1 MSKIYVFG
9 IGGTGARVIRSLT
22 MLLAS
27 GVKLGESIDIVIPVI
42 IDPDRSNGD
51 LTRTITLLK
60 TYKSLHDQLQF
71 GKNSKSE
78 FFKTN
83 IDDLNTSFRM
93 QVADVADKDF
103 QSYIKYFN
111 LDTRNKALVSLLF
124 SKKNLE
130 AHMDVGFKG
139 NPNMGS
145 VVLNNFSTEA
155 DNDLGSILES
165 FQTGD
170 KIFIISSIFGGT
182 GAAGFPLLLKT
193 LRQAQSSQLPSAAR
207 VANAPIGAITVL
219 PYFGVQHD
227 EDSEINMDSFMS
239 KAKAALSYYRDNLNT
254 DVLYYI
260 SDKLSRNYENHEGD
274 SAQRNNAH
282 FVEMVAALSIVDF
295 CKNNVQHNGSKSFK
309 EFGFNED
316 KPVVSIKTLA
326 DSTRALIEK
335 PLISMFIF
343 EKFYKEHLKKTWDN
357 AWAKDYS
364 YTDADNEEYSGLKN
378 SVMSKD
384 FFIKLTKFLKYFDNP
399 EDYDKENGEPGW
411 IKELADN
418 SRSFKPF
425 NLYTSGEN
433 IFSAIDG
440 FEPRKTSFW
449 SILTSK
455 NLDGYDAIDSAVADI
470 SNDLHKQLPMYDYFM
485 DVHWQAINKVLKT
498 KFGI

>member
-27 GVKLGESIDIVIPVI
+27 GVKLGENIDTVIPVI
-42 IDPDRSNGD
+42 IDQDRSNGD
-51 LTRTITLLK
+51 LTRTIALLK
-60 TYKSLHDQLQF
+60 TYKSLHDQLKF
-71 GKNSKSE
+71 GRNSKSE

-103 QSYIKYFN
+103 QSYIKYLN

-130 AHMDVGFKG
+130 ARMDVGFKG

-155 DNDLGSILES
+155 DNDLGSILEF
-165 FQTGD
+165 FQSGD

-193 LRQAQSSQLPSAAR
+193 LRQAQSSQLPSAAL

-260 SDKLSRNYENHEGD
+260 SDKLSKNYDNHEGD

-282 FVEMVAALSIVDF
+282 FVEMVAALSIIDF
-295 CKNNVQHNGSKSFK
+295 CKNNVQHDGSKSFK

-316 KPVVSIKTLA
+316 KPVVSIRTLA
-326 DSTRALIEK
+326 DSTRALVGK

-343 EKFYKEHLKKTWDN
+343 EKFYKEHLKNTWEN
-357 AWAKDYS
+357 AWAKDFS
-364 YTDADNEEYSGLKN
+364 YADDDNEGKMDST
-378 SVMSKD
+378 VMSHD
-384 FFIKLTKFLKYFDNP
+384 FFVKLTKFLKDFDN
-399 EDYDKENGEPGW
+399 EWLREMAN
-411 IKELADN
+411 N
-418 SRSFKPF
+418 SRAFKPF
-425 NLYTSGEN
+425 NLETSGEN
-433 IFSAIDG
+433 IFNSIDG
-440 FEPRKTSFW
+440 YEPKKTGFW
-449 SILTSK
+449 GKLTSK
-455 NLDGYDAIDSAVADI
+455 NLDGYEAIDNAIADI
-470 SNDLHKQLPMYDYFM
+470 SNDLHKKLPMYDYFM
-485 DVHWQAINKVLKT
+485 DVHWQAINKVLKS

>member
-27 GVKLGESIDIVIPVI
+27 GVKLGENIDTVIPVI
-42 IDPDRSNGD
+42 IDQDRSNGD
-51 LTRTITLLK
+51 LTRTIALLK
-60 TYKSLHDQLQF
+60 TYKSLHDQLKF
-71 GKNSKSE
+71 GRNSKSE

-103 QSYIKYFN
+103 QSYIKYLN

-130 AHMDVGFKG
+130 ARMDVGFKG

-165 FQTGD
+165 FQSGD

-193 LRQAQSSQLPSAAR
+193 LRQAQSSLLPSAAL

-260 SDKLSRNYENHEGD
+260 SDKLSKNYDNHEGD

-282 FVEMVAALSIVDF
+282 FVEMVAALSIIDF
-295 CKNNVQHNGSKSFK
+295 CKNNVQHDGSKSFK

-316 KPVVSIKTLA
+316 KPVVSIRTLA
-326 DSTRALIEK
+326 DSTRALVGK

-343 EKFYKEHLKKTWDN
+343 EKFYKEHLKNTWEN
-357 AWAKDYS
+357 AWAKDFS
-364 YTDADNEEYSGLKN
+364 YADDDNEGKMDST
-378 SVMSKD
+378 VMSHD
-384 FFIKLTKFLKYFDNP
+384 FFVKLTKFLKDFDN
-399 EDYDKENGEPGW
+399 EWLREMAN
-411 IKELADN
+411 N
-418 SRSFKPF
+418 SRAFKPF
-425 NLYTSGEN
+425 NLETSGEN
-433 IFSAIDG
+433 IFNSIDG
-440 FEPRKTSFW
+440 YEPKKRVSGV
-449 SILTSK
+449 
-455 NLDGYDAIDSAVADI
+455 NLRVRT
-470 SNDLHKQLPMYDYFM
+470 LM
-485 DVHWQAINKVLKT
+485 DMKRLIMQ
-498 KFGI
+498 

>member
-27 GVKLGESIDIVIPVI
+27 GVKLGENIDTVIPVI
-42 IDPDRSNGD
+42 IDQDRSNGD
-51 LTRTITLLK
+51 LTRTIALLK
-60 TYKSLHDQLQF
+60 TYKSLHDQLKF
-71 GKNSKSE
+71 GRNSKSE

-103 QSYIKYFN
+103 QSYIKYLN
-111 LDTRNKALVSLLF
+111 LETRNKALVSLLF

-130 AHMDVGFKG
+130 ARMDVGFKG

-165 FQTGD
+165 FQSGD

-193 LRQAQSSQLPSAAR
+193 LRQAQSSQLPSAAL

-260 SDKLSRNYENHEGD
+260 SDKLSKNYDNHEGD

-282 FVEMVAALSIVDF
+282 FVEMVAALSIIDF
-295 CKNNVQHNGSKSFK
+295 CKNNVQHDGSKSFK

-316 KPVVSIKTLA
+316 KPVVSIRTLA
-326 DSTRALIEK
+326 DSTRALVGK

-343 EKFYKEHLKKTWDN
+343 EKFYKEHLKNTWEN
-357 AWAKDYS
+357 AWAKDFS
-364 YTDADNEEYSGLKN
+364 YADDDNEGKMDST
-378 SVMSKD
+378 VMSHD
-384 FFIKLTKFLKYFDNP
+384 FFVKLTKFLKDFDN
-399 EDYDKENGEPGW
+399 EWLREMAN
-411 IKELADN
+411 N
-418 SRSFKPF
+418 SRAFKPF
-425 NLYTSGEN
+425 NLETSGEN
-433 IFSAIDG
+433 IFNSIDG
-440 FEPRKTSFW
+440 YEPKKTGFW
-449 SILTSK
+449 GKLTSK
-455 NLDGYDAIDSAVADI
+455 NLDGYEAIDNAIADI
-470 SNDLHKQLPMYDYFM
+470 SNDLHKKLPMYDYFM
-485 DVHWQAINKVLKT
+485 DVHWQAINKVLKS

>member
-27 GVKLGESIDIVIPVI
+27 GVKLGENIDTVIPVI
-42 IDPDRSNGD
+42 IDQDRSNGD
-51 LTRTITLLK
+51 LTRTIALLK
-60 TYKSLHDQLQF
+60 TYKSLHDQLKF
-71 GKNSKSE
+71 GRNSKSE

-103 QSYIKYFN
+103 QSYIKYLN

-130 AHMDVGFKG
+130 ARMDVGFKG

-165 FQTGD
+165 FQSGD

-193 LRQAQSSQLPSAAR
+193 LRQAQSSQLPSAAL

-260 SDKLSRNYENHEGD
+260 SDKLSKNYDNHEGD

-282 FVEMVAALSIVDF
+282 FVEMVAALSIIDF
-295 CKNNVQHNGSKSFK
+295 CKNNVQHDGSKSFK

-316 KPVVSIKTLA
+316 KPVVSIRTLA
-326 DSTRALIEK
+326 DSTRALVGK

-343 EKFYKEHLKKTWDN
+343 EKFYKEHLKNTWEN
-357 AWAKDYS
+357 AWAKDFS
-364 YTDADNEEYSGLKN
+364 YTDDDNEGKMDST
-378 SVMSKD
+378 VMSHD
-384 FFIKLTKFLKYFDNP
+384 FFVKLTKFLKDFDN
-399 EDYDKENGEPGW
+399 EWLREMAN
-411 IKELADN
+411 N
-418 SRSFKPF
+418 SRAFKPF
-425 NLYTSGEN
+425 NLETSGEN
-433 IFSAIDG
+433 IFNSIDG
-440 FEPRKTSFW
+440 YEPKKRGSGV
-449 SILTSK
+449 
-455 NLDGYDAIDSAVADI
+455 NLRVRT
-470 SNDLHKQLPMYDYFM
+470 LM
-485 DVHWQAINKVLKT
+485 DMKLLIMQ
-498 KFGI
+498 

>member
-27 GVKLGESIDIVIPVI
+27 GVKLGENIDTVIPVI
-42 IDPDRSNGD
+42 IDQDRSNGD
-51 LTRTITLLK
+51 LTRTIALLK
-60 TYKSLHDQLQF
+60 TYKSLHDQLKF
-71 GKNSKSE
+71 GRNSKSE

-103 QSYIKYFN
+103 QSYIKYLN

-165 FQTGD
+165 FQSGD

-193 LRQAQSSQLPSAAR
+193 LRQAQSSQLPSAAL

-260 SDKLSRNYENHEGD
+260 SDKLSKNYDNHEGD

-295 CKNNVQHNGSKSFK
+295 CKNNVQHDGSKSFK

-316 KPVVSIKTLA
+316 KPVVSIRTLA
-326 DSTRALIEK
+326 DSTRALVGK

-343 EKFYKEHLKKTWDN
+343 EKFYKEHLKNTWEN
-357 AWAKDYS
+357 AWAKDFS
-364 YTDADNEEYSGLKN
+364 YTDDDNKGKMDST
-378 SVMSKD
+378 VMSHD
-384 FFIKLTKFLKYFDNP
+384 FFVKLTKFLKDFDN
-399 EDYDKENGEPGW
+399 EWLREMAN
-411 IKELADN
+411 N
-418 SRSFKPF
+418 SRTFKPF
-425 NLYTSGEN
+425 NLETSGEN
-433 IFSAIDG
+433 IFNSIDG
-440 FEPRKTSFW
+440 YEPKKTGFW
-449 SILTSK
+449 GKLTSK
-455 NLDGYDAIDSAVADI
+455 NLDGYEAIDNAIADI
-470 SNDLHKQLPMYDYFM
+470 SNDLHKKLPMYYYFM
-485 DVHWQAINKVLKT
+485 DVHGQSINKVLKS
-498 KFGI
+498 KFGL

>member
-27 GVKLGESIDIVIPVI
+27 GVKLGEDIDTVIPVI
-42 IDPDRSNGD
+42 IDQDRSNGD
-51 LTRTITLLK
+51 LTRTIALLK
-60 TYKSLHDQLQF
+60 TYKSLHDQLKF
-71 GKNSKSE
+71 GRNSKSE

-103 QSYIKYFN
+103 QSYIKYLN

-130 AHMDVGFKG
+130 ARMDVGFKG

-165 FQTGD
+165 FQSGD

-193 LRQAQSSQLPSAAR
+193 LRQAQSSQLPSAAL

-260 SDKLSRNYENHEGD
+260 SDKLSKNYDNHEGD

-295 CKNNVQHNGSKSFK
+295 CKNNVQHDGSKSFK

-316 KPVVSIKTLA
+316 KPVVSIRTLA
-326 DSTRALIEK
+326 DSTRALVGK

-343 EKFYKEHLKKTWDN
+343 EKFYKEHLKNTWEN
-357 AWAKDYS
+357 AWAKDFS
-364 YTDADNEEYSGLKN
+364 YADDDNEGKMDST
-378 SVMSKD
+378 VMSHD
-384 FFIKLTKFLKYFDNP
+384 FFVKLTKFLKDFDN
-399 EDYDKENGEPGW
+399 EWLREMAN
-411 IKELADN
+411 N
-418 SRSFKPF
+418 SRAFKPF
-425 NLYTSGEN
+425 NLETSGEN
-433 IFSAIDG
+433 IFNSIDG
-440 FEPRKTSFW
+440 YEPKKTGFW
-449 SILTSK
+449 GKLTSK
-455 NLDGYDAIDSAVADI
+455 NLDGYEAIDNAIADI
-470 SNDLHKQLPMYDYFM
+470 SNDLHKKLPMYDYFM
-485 DVHWQAINKVLKT
+485 DVHWQAINKVLKS

>member
-27 GVKLGESIDIVIPVI
+27 GVKLGENIDTVIPVI
-42 IDPDRSNGD
+42 IDQDRSNGD
-51 LTRTITLLK
+51 LTRTIALLK
-60 TYKSLHDQLQF
+60 TYKSLHDQLKF
-71 GKNSKSE
+71 GRNSKSE

-83 IDDLNTSFRM
+83 IDYLNTSFRM

-103 QSYIKYFN
+103 QSYIKYLN

-130 AHMDVGFKG
+130 ARMDVGFKG

-165 FQTGD
+165 FQSGD

-193 LRQAQSSQLPSAAR
+193 LRQAQSSQLPSAAL

-260 SDKLSRNYENHEGD
+260 SDKLSKNYDNHEGD

-282 FVEMVAALSIVDF
+282 FVEMVAALSIIDF
-295 CKNNVQHNGSKSFK
+295 CKNNVQHDGSKSFK

-316 KPVVSIKTLA
+316 KPVVSIRTLA
-326 DSTRALIEK
+326 DSTRALVGK

-343 EKFYKEHLKKTWDN
+343 EKFYKEHLKNTWEN
-357 AWAKDYS
+357 AWAKDFS
-364 YTDADNEEYSGLKN
+364 YADDDNEGKMDST
-378 SVMSKD
+378 VMSHD
-384 FFIKLTKFLKYFDNP
+384 FFVKLTKFLKDFDN
-399 EDYDKENGEPGW
+399 EWLREMAN
-411 IKELADN
+411 N
-418 SRSFKPF
+418 SRAFKPF
-425 NLYTSGEN
+425 NLETSGEN
-433 IFSAIDG
+433 IFNSIDG
-440 FEPRKTSFW
+440 YEPKKTGFW
-449 SILTSK
+449 GKLTSK
-455 NLDGYDAIDSAVADI
+455 NLDGYEAIDNAIADI
-470 SNDLHKQLPMYDYFM
+470 SNDLHKKLPMYDYFM
-485 DVHWQAINKVLKT
+485 DVHWQAINKVLKS

>member
-27 GVKLGESIDIVIPVI
+27 GVKLGENIDTVIPVI
-42 IDPDRSNGD
+42 IDQDRSNGD
-51 LTRTITLLK
+51 LTRTIALLK
-60 TYKSLHDQLQF
+60 TYKSLHDQLKF
-71 GKNSKSE
+71 GRNSKSE

-103 QSYIKYFN
+103 QSYIKYLN

-165 FQTGD
+165 FQSGD

-193 LRQAQSSQLPSAAR
+193 LRQAQSSQLPSAAL

-260 SDKLSRNYENHEGD
+260 SDKLSKNYDNHEGD

-295 CKNNVQHNGSKSFK
+295 CKNNVQHDGSKSFK

-316 KPVVSIKTLA
+316 KPVVSIRTLA
-326 DSTRALIEK
+326 DSTRALVGK

-343 EKFYKEHLKKTWDN
+343 EKFYKEHLKNTWEN
-357 AWAKDYS
+357 AWAKDFS
-364 YTDADNEEYSGLKN
+364 YADDDNEGKMDST
-378 SVMSKD
+378 VMSHD
-384 FFIKLTKFLKYFDNP
+384 FFVKLTKFLKDFDN
-399 EDYDKENGEPGW
+399 EWLREMAN
-411 IKELADN
+411 N
-418 SRSFKPF
+418 SRAFKPF
-425 NLYTSGEN
+425 NLETSGEN
-433 IFSAIDG
+433 IFNSIDG
-440 FEPRKTSFW
+440 YEPKKTCFW
-449 SILTSK
+449 GKLTSK
-455 NLDGYDAIDSAVADI
+455 NLDGYEAIDNAIADI
-470 SNDLHKQLPMYDYFM
+470 SNDLHKKLPMYDYFM
-485 DVHWQAINKVLKT
+485 DVHWQAINKVLKS

>member
-27 GVKLGESIDIVIPVI
+27 GVKLGENIDTVIPVI

-51 LTRTITLLK
+51 LTRTVALLK
-60 TYKSLHDQLQF
+60 TYKSLHDQLKF
-71 GKNSKSE
+71 GRNSKSE

-103 QSYIKYFN
+103 QSYIKYLN

-165 FQTGD
+165 FQSGD

-193 LRQAQSSQLPSAAR
+193 LRQAQSSQLPSAAL

-260 SDKLSRNYENHEGD
+260 SDKLSKNYDNHEGD

-295 CKNNVQHNGSKSFK
+295 CKNNVQHDGSKSFK

-316 KPVVSIKTLA
+316 KPVVSIRTLA
-326 DSTRALIEK
+326 DSTRALVGK

-343 EKFYKEHLKKTWDN
+343 EKFYKEHLKNTWEN
-357 AWAKDYS
+357 AWAKDFS
-364 YTDADNEEYSGLKN
+364 YADDDNEGKMDST
-378 SVMSKD
+378 VMSHD
-384 FFIKLTKFLKYFDNP
+384 FFVKLTKFLKDFDN
-399 EDYDKENGEPGW
+399 EWLREMAN
-411 IKELADN
+411 N
-418 SRSFKPF
+418 SRAFKPF
-425 NLYTSGEN
+425 NLETSGEN
-433 IFSAIDG
+433 IFNSIDG
-440 FEPRKTSFW
+440 YEPKKTGFW
-449 SILTSK
+449 GKLTSK
-455 NLDGYDAIDSAVADI
+455 NLDGYEAIDNAIADI
-470 SNDLHKQLPMYDYFM
+470 SNDLHKKLPMYDYFM
-485 DVHWQAINKVLKT
+485 DVHWQAINKVLKS

>member
-27 GVKLGESIDIVIPVI
+27 GVKLGESIDTVIPVI

-103 QSYIKYFN
+103 QSYIKYLN

-193 LRQAQSSQLPSAAR
+193 LRQAQSSQLPSAAL

-260 SDKLSRNYENHEGD
+260 SDKLSRNYDNHEGD

-295 CKNNVQHNGSKSFK
+295 CKNNVQHDGSKSFK

-357 AWAKDYS
+357 AWAKDFS
-364 YTDADNEEYSGLKN
+364 YTDDDNEGNMDST
-378 SVMSKD
+378 VMSHD
-384 FFIKLTKFLKYFDNP
+384 FFVKLTKFLKDFDN
-399 EDYDKENGEPGW
+399 EWLREMAN
-411 IKELADN
+411 N
-418 SRSFKPF
+418 SRAFKPF
-425 NLYTSGEN
+425 NLETSGEN
-433 IFSAIDG
+433 IFNSIDG
-440 FEPRKTSFW
+440 YEPKKTGFW
-449 SILTSK
+449 GKLTSK
-455 NLDGYDAIDSAVADI
+455 NLEGYEAIDNAIADI
-470 SNDLHKQLPMYDYFM
+470 SNDLHKKLPMYDYFM
-485 DVHWQAINKVLKT
+485 DVHWQAINKVLKS

>member
-27 GVKLGESIDIVIPVI
+27 GVKLGENIDTVIPVI
-42 IDPDRSNGD
+42 IDQDRSNGD
-51 LTRTITLLK
+51 LTRTIALLK
-60 TYKSLHDQLQF
+60 TYKSLHDQLKF
-71 GKNSKSE
+71 GRNSKSE

-103 QSYIKYFN
+103 QSYIKYLN

-130 AHMDVGFKG
+130 ARMDVGFKG

-165 FQTGD
+165 FQSGD

-193 LRQAQSSQLPSAAR
+193 LRQAQSSQLPSAAL

-260 SDKLSRNYENHEGD
+260 SDKLSKNYDNHEGD

-282 FVEMVAALSIVDF
+282 FVEMVAALSIIDF
-295 CKNNVQHNGSKSFK
+295 CKNNVQHDGSKSFK

-316 KPVVSIKTLA
+316 KPVVSIRTLA
-326 DSTRALIEK
+326 DSTRALVGK

-343 EKFYKEHLKKTWDN
+343 EKFYKEHLKNTWEN
-357 AWAKDYS
+357 AWAKDFS
-364 YTDADNEEYSGLKN
+364 YADDDNEGKMDST
-378 SVMSKD
+378 VMSHD
-384 FFIKLTKFLKYFDNP
+384 FFVKLTKFLKDFDN
-399 EDYDKENGEPGW
+399 EWLREMAN
-411 IKELADN
+411 N
-418 SRSFKPF
+418 SRAFKPF
-425 NLYTSGEN
+425 NLETSGDN
-433 IFSAIDG
+433 IFNSIDG
-440 FEPRKTSFW
+440 YEPKKTGFW
-449 SILTSK
+449 GKLTSK
-455 NLDGYDAIDSAVADI
+455 NLDGYEAIDNAIADI
-470 SNDLHKQLPMYDYFM
+470 SNDLHKKLPMYDYFM
-485 DVHWQAINKVLKT
+485 DVHWQAINKVLKS

>member
-27 GVKLGESIDIVIPVI
+27 GVKLGENIDTVIPVI
-42 IDPDRSNGD
+42 IDQDRSNGD
-51 LTRTITLLK
+51 LTRTIALLK
-60 TYKSLHDQLQF
+60 TYKSLHDQLKF
-71 GKNSKSE
+71 GRNSKSE

-103 QSYIKYFN
+103 QSYIKYLN

-130 AHMDVGFKG
+130 ARMDVGFKG

-155 DNDLGSILES
+155 DNDLGSILDS
-165 FQTGD
+165 FQSGD

-193 LRQAQSSQLPSAAR
+193 LRQAQSSQLPSAAL

-260 SDKLSRNYENHEGD
+260 SDKLSKNYDNHEGD

-282 FVEMVAALSIVDF
+282 FVEMVAALSIIDF
-295 CKNNVQHNGSKSFK
+295 CKNNVQHDGSKSFK

-316 KPVVSIKTLA
+316 KPVVSIRTLA
-326 DSTRALIEK
+326 DSTRALVGK

-343 EKFYKEHLKKTWDN
+343 EKFYKEHLKNTWEN
-357 AWAKDYS
+357 AWAKDFS
-364 YTDADNEEYSGLKN
+364 YADDDNEGKMDST
-378 SVMSKD
+378 VMSHD
-384 FFIKLTKFLKYFDNP
+384 FFVKLTKFLKDFDN
-399 EDYDKENGEPGW
+399 EWLREMAN
-411 IKELADN
+411 N
-418 SRSFKPF
+418 SRAFKPF
-425 NLYTSGEN
+425 NLETSGEN
-433 IFSAIDG
+433 IFNSIDG
-440 FEPRKTSFW
+440 YEPKKTGFW
-449 SILTSK
+449 GKLTSK
-455 NLDGYDAIDSAVADI
+455 NLDGYEAIDNAIADI
-470 SNDLHKQLPMYDYFM
+470 SNDLHKKLPMYDYFM
-485 DVHWQAINKVLKT
+485 DVHWQAINKVLKS

>member
-22 MLLAS
+22 MLLAA
-27 GVKLGESIDIVIPVI
+27 GVKLGENIDTVIPVI
-42 IDPDRSNGD
+42 IDQDRSNGD
-51 LTRTITLLK
+51 LTRTIALLK
-60 TYKSLHDQLQF
+60 TYKSLHDQLKF
-71 GKNSKSE
+71 GRNSKSE

-103 QSYIKYFN
+103 QSYIKYLN

-130 AHMDVGFKG
+130 ARMDVGFKG

-165 FQTGD
+165 FQSGD

-193 LRQAQSSQLPSAAR
+193 LRQAQSSQLPSAAL

-260 SDKLSRNYENHEGD
+260 SDKLSKNYDNHEGD

-282 FVEMVAALSIVDF
+282 FVEMVAALSIIDF
-295 CKNNVQHNGSKSFK
+295 CKNNVQHDGSKSFK

-316 KPVVSIKTLA
+316 KPVVSIRTLA
-326 DSTRALIEK
+326 DSTRALVGK

-343 EKFYKEHLKKTWDN
+343 EKFYKEHLKNTWEN
-357 AWAKDYS
+357 AWAKDFS
-364 YTDADNEEYSGLKN
+364 YADDDNEGKMDST
-378 SVMSKD
+378 VMSHD
-384 FFIKLTKFLKYFDNP
+384 FFVKLTKFLKDFDN
-399 EDYDKENGEPGW
+399 EWLREMAN
-411 IKELADN
+411 N
-418 SRSFKPF
+418 SRAFKPF
-425 NLYTSGEN
+425 NLETSGEN
-433 IFSAIDG
+433 IFNSIDG
-440 FEPRKTSFW
+440 YEPKKTGFW
-449 SILTSK
+449 GKLTSK
-455 NLDGYDAIDSAVADI
+455 NLDGYEAIDNAIADI
-470 SNDLHKQLPMYDYFM
+470 SNDLHKKLPMYDYFM
-485 DVHWQAINKVLKT
+485 DVHWQAINKVLKS

>member
-27 GVKLGESIDIVIPVI
+27 GVKLGENIDTVIPVI
-42 IDPDRSNGD
+42 IDQDRSNGD
-51 LTRTITLLK
+51 LTRTIALLK
-60 TYKSLHDQLQF
+60 TYKSLHDQLKF
-71 GKNSKSE
+71 GRNSKSE

-83 IDDLNTSFRM
+83 IDDLNTSFKM

-103 QSYIKYFN
+103 QSYIKYLN

-130 AHMDVGFKG
+130 ARMDVGFKG

-165 FQTGD
+165 FQSGD

-193 LRQAQSSQLPSAAR
+193 LRQAQSSQLPSAAL

-260 SDKLSRNYENHEGD
+260 SDKLSKNYDNHEGD

-282 FVEMVAALSIVDF
+282 FVEMVAALSIIDF
-295 CKNNVQHNGSKSFK
+295 CKNNVQHDGSKSFK

-316 KPVVSIKTLA
+316 KPVVSIRTLA
-326 DSTRALIEK
+326 DSTRALVGK

-343 EKFYKEHLKKTWDN
+343 EKFYKEHLKNTWEN
-357 AWAKDYS
+357 AWAKDFS
-364 YTDADNEEYSGLKN
+364 YADDDNEGKMDST
-378 SVMSKD
+378 VMSHD
-384 FFIKLTKFLKYFDNP
+384 FFVKLTKFLKDFDN
-399 EDYDKENGEPGW
+399 EWLREMAN
-411 IKELADN
+411 N
-418 SRSFKPF
+418 SRAFKPF
-425 NLYTSGEN
+425 NLETSGEN
-433 IFSAIDG
+433 IFNSIDG
-440 FEPRKTSFW
+440 YEPKKRVSGV
-449 SILTSK
+449 
-455 NLDGYDAIDSAVADI
+455 NLRVRT
-470 SNDLHKQLPMYDYFM
+470 LM
-485 DVHWQAINKVLKT
+485 DMKRLIMQ
-498 KFGI
+498 

>member
-27 GVKLGESIDIVIPVI
+27 GVKLGENIDTVIPVI
-42 IDPDRSNGD
+42 IDQDRSNGD
-51 LTRTITLLK
+51 LTRTIALLK
-60 TYKSLHDQLQF
+60 TYKSLHDQLKF
-71 GKNSKSE
+71 GRNSKSE

-93 QVADVADKDF
+93 QIADVADKDF
-103 QSYIKYFN
+103 QSYIKYLN

-130 AHMDVGFKG
+130 ARMDVGFKG

-165 FQTGD
+165 FQSGD

-193 LRQAQSSQLPSAAR
+193 LRQAQSSQLPSAAL

-260 SDKLSRNYENHEGD
+260 SDKLSKNYDNHEGD

-282 FVEMVAALSIVDF
+282 FVEMVAALSIIDF
-295 CKNNVQHNGSKSFK
+295 CKNNVQHDGSKSFK

-316 KPVVSIKTLA
+316 KPVVSIRTLA
-326 DSTRALIEK
+326 DSTRALVGK

-343 EKFYKEHLKKTWDN
+343 EKFYKEHLKNTWEN
-357 AWAKDYS
+357 AWAKDFS
-364 YTDADNEEYSGLKN
+364 YADDDNEGKMDST
-378 SVMSKD
+378 VMSHD
-384 FFIKLTKFLKYFDNP
+384 FFVKLTKFLKDFDN
-399 EDYDKENGEPGW
+399 EWLREMAN
-411 IKELADN
+411 N
-418 SRSFKPF
+418 SRAFKPF
-425 NLYTSGEN
+425 NLETSGEN
-433 IFSAIDG
+433 IFNSIDG
-440 FEPRKTSFW
+440 YEPKKTGFW
-449 SILTSK
+449 GKLTSK
-455 NLDGYDAIDSAVADI
+455 NLDGYEAIDNAIADI
-470 SNDLHKQLPMYDYFM
+470 SNDLHKKIT
-485 DVHWQAINKVLKT
+485 DV
-498 KFGI
+498 

>member
-27 GVKLGESIDIVIPVI
+27 GVKLGENIDTVIPVI
-42 IDPDRSNGD
+42 IDQDRSNGD
-51 LTRTITLLK
+51 LTRTIALLK
-60 TYKSLHDQLQF
+60 TYKSLHDQLKF
-71 GKNSKSE
+71 GRNSKSE

-103 QSYIKYFN
+103 QSYIKYLN

-165 FQTGD
+165 FQSGD

-193 LRQAQSSQLPSAAR
+193 LRQAQSSQLPSAAL

-260 SDKLSRNYENHEGD
+260 SDKLSKNYDNHEGD

-295 CKNNVQHNGSKSFK
+295 CKNNVQHDGSKSFK

-316 KPVVSIKTLA
+316 KPVVSIRTLA
-326 DSTRALIEK
+326 DSTRALVGK

-343 EKFYKEHLKKTWDN
+343 EKFYKEHLKNTWEN
-357 AWAKDYS
+357 AWAKDFS
-364 YTDADNEEYSGLKN
+364 YTDDDNEGKMDST
-378 SVMSKD
+378 VMSHD
-384 FFIKLTKFLKYFDNP
+384 FFVKLKKFLKDFDN
-399 EDYDKENGEPGW
+399 EWLREMAN
-411 IKELADN
+411 N
-418 SRSFKPF
+418 SRAFKPF
-425 NLYTSGEN
+425 NLETSGEN
-433 IFSAIDG
+433 IFNSIDG
-440 FEPRKTSFW
+440 YEPKKTGFW
-449 SILTSK
+449 GKLTSK
-455 NLDGYDAIDSAVADI
+455 NLDGYEAIDNAIADI
-470 SNDLHKQLPMYDYFM
+470 SNDLHKKLPMYDYFM
-485 DVHWQAINKVLKT
+485 DVHWQAINKVLKS

>member
-1 MSKIYVFG
+1 M
-9 IGGTGARVIRSLT
+9 RSLT

-27 GVKLGESIDIVIPVI
+27 GVKLGENIDTVIPVI
-42 IDPDRSNGD
+42 IDQDRSNGD
-51 LTRTITLLK
+51 LTRTVALLK
-60 TYKSLHDQLQF
+60 TYKSLHDQLKF
-71 GKNSKSE
+71 GRNSKSE

-103 QSYIKYFN
+103 QSYIKYLN

-165 FQTGD
+165 FQSGD

-193 LRQAQSSQLPSAAR
+193 LRQAQSSQLPSAAL

-260 SDKLSRNYENHEGD
+260 SDKLSKNYDNHEGD

-295 CKNNVQHNGSKSFK
+295 CKNNVQHDGSKSFK

-316 KPVVSIKTLA
+316 KPVVSIRTLA
-326 DSTRALIEK
+326 DSTRALVGK

-343 EKFYKEHLKKTWDN
+343 EKFYKEHLKNTWEN
-357 AWAKDYS
+357 AWAKDFS
-364 YTDADNEEYSGLKN
+364 YADDDNEGKMDST
-378 SVMSKD
+378 VMSHD
-384 FFIKLTKFLKYFDNP
+384 FFVKLTKFLKDFDN
-399 EDYDKENGEPGW
+399 EWLREMAN
-411 IKELADN
+411 N
-418 SRSFKPF
+418 SRAFKPF
-425 NLYTSGEN
+425 NLETSGEN
-433 IFSAIDG
+433 IFNAIDG
-440 FEPRKTSFW
+440 YEPKKTGFW
-449 SILTSK
+449 GKLTSK
-455 NLDGYDAIDSAVADI
+455 NLDGYEAIDNAIADI
-470 SNDLHKQLPMYDYFM
+470 SNDLHKKLPMYDYFM
-485 DVHWQAINKVLKT
+485 DVHWQAINKVLKS

>member
-27 GVKLGESIDIVIPVI
+27 GVKLGENIDTVIPVI
-42 IDPDRSNGD
+42 IDQDRSNGD
-51 LTRTITLLK
+51 LTRTIALLK
-60 TYKSLHDQLQF
+60 TYKSLHDQLKF
-71 GKNSKSE
+71 GRNSKSE

-103 QSYIKYFN
+103 QSYIKYLN

-130 AHMDVGFKG
+130 ARMDVGFKG

-165 FQTGD
+165 FQSGD

-193 LRQAQSSQLPSAAR
+193 LRQAQSSQLPSAAL
-207 VANAPIGAITVL
+207 VTNAPIGAITVL

-260 SDKLSRNYENHEGD
+260 SDKLSKNYDNHEGD

-282 FVEMVAALSIVDF
+282 FVEMVAALSIIDF
-295 CKNNVQHNGSKSFK
+295 CKNNVQHDGSKSFK

-316 KPVVSIKTLA
+316 KPVVSIRTLA
-326 DSTRALIEK
+326 DSTRALVGK

-343 EKFYKEHLKKTWDN
+343 EKFYKEHLKNTWEN
-357 AWAKDYS
+357 AWAKDFS
-364 YTDADNEEYSGLKN
+364 YADDDNEGKMDST
-378 SVMSKD
+378 VMSHD
-384 FFIKLTKFLKYFDNP
+384 FFVKLTKFLKDFDN
-399 EDYDKENGEPGW
+399 EWLREMAN
-411 IKELADN
+411 N
-418 SRSFKPF
+418 SRAFKPF
-425 NLYTSGEN
+425 NLETSGEN
-433 IFSAIDG
+433 IFNSIDG
-440 FEPRKTSFW
+440 YEPKKTGFW
-449 SILTSK
+449 GKLTSK
-455 NLDGYDAIDSAVADI
+455 NLDGYEAIDNAIADI
-470 SNDLHKQLPMYDYFM
+470 SNDLHKKLPMYDYFM
-485 DVHWQAINKVLKT
+485 DVHWLAINKVLKS

>member
-27 GVKLGESIDIVIPVI
+27 GVKLGENIDTVIPVI
-42 IDPDRSNGD
+42 IDQDRSNGD
-51 LTRTITLLK
+51 LTRTIALLK
-60 TYKSLHDQLQF
+60 TYKSLHDQLKF
-71 GKNSKSE
+71 GRNSKSE

-103 QSYIKYFN
+103 QSYIKYLN

-130 AHMDVGFKG
+130 ARMDVGFKG

-165 FQTGD
+165 FQSGD

-193 LRQAQSSQLPSAAR
+193 LRQAQSSQLPSAAL

-260 SDKLSRNYENHEGD
+260 SDKLSKNYDNHEGD

-282 FVEMVAALSIVDF
+282 FVEMVAALSIIDF
-295 CKNNVQHNGSKSFK
+295 CKNNVQHDGSKSFK

-316 KPVVSIKTLA
+316 KPVVSIRTLA
-326 DSTRALIEK
+326 DSTRALVGK

-343 EKFYKEHLKKTWDN
+343 EKFYKEHLKNTWEN
-357 AWAKDYS
+357 AWAKDFS
-364 YTDADNEEYSGLKN
+364 YADDHNEGKMDST
-378 SVMSKD
+378 VMSHD
-384 FFIKLTKFLKYFDNP
+384 FFVKLTKFLKDFDN
-399 EDYDKENGEPGW
+399 EWLREMAN
-411 IKELADN
+411 N
-418 SRSFKPF
+418 SRAFKPF
-425 NLYTSGEN
+425 NLETSGEN
-433 IFSAIDG
+433 IFNSIDG
-440 FEPRKTSFW
+440 YEPKKTGFW
-449 SILTSK
+449 GKLTSK
-455 NLDGYDAIDSAVADI
+455 NLDGYEAIDNAIADI
-470 SNDLHKQLPMYDYFM
+470 SNDLHKKLPMYDYFM
-485 DVHWQAINKVLKT
+485 DVHWQAINKVLKS

>member
-27 GVKLGESIDIVIPVI
+27 GVKFGENIDTVIPVI
-42 IDPDRSNGD
+42 IDQDRSNGD
-51 LTRTITLLK
+51 LTRTIALLK
-60 TYKSLHDQLQF
+60 TYKSLHDQLKF
-71 GKNSKSE
+71 GRNSKSE

-103 QSYIKYFN
+103 QSYIKYLN

-130 AHMDVGFKG
+130 ARMDVGFKG

-165 FQTGD
+165 FQSGD

-193 LRQAQSSQLPSAAR
+193 LRQAQSSQLPSAAL

-260 SDKLSRNYENHEGD
+260 SDKLSKNYDNHEGD

-282 FVEMVAALSIVDF
+282 FVEMVAALSIIDF
-295 CKNNVQHNGSKSFK
+295 CKNNVQHDGSKSFK

-316 KPVVSIKTLA
+316 KPVVSIRTLA
-326 DSTRALIEK
+326 DSTRALVGK

-343 EKFYKEHLKKTWDN
+343 EKFYKEHLKNTWEN
-357 AWAKDYS
+357 AWAKDFS
-364 YTDADNEEYSGLKN
+364 YADDDNEGKMDST
-378 SVMSKD
+378 VMSHD
-384 FFIKLTKFLKYFDNP
+384 FFVKLTKFLKDFDN
-399 EDYDKENGEPGW
+399 EWLREMAN
-411 IKELADN
+411 N
-418 SRSFKPF
+418 SRAFKPF
-425 NLYTSGEN
+425 NLETSGEN
-433 IFSAIDG
+433 IFNSIDG
-440 FEPRKTSFW
+440 YEPKKTGFW
-449 SILTSK
+449 GKLTSK
-455 NLDGYDAIDSAVADI
+455 NLDGYEAIDNAIADI
-470 SNDLHKQLPMYDYFM
+470 SNDLHKKLPMYDYFM
-485 DVHWQAINKVLKT
+485 DVHWQAINKVLKS

>member
-27 GVKLGESIDIVIPVI
+27 GVKLGENIDTVIPVI
-42 IDPDRSNGD
+42 IDQDRSNGD
-51 LTRTITLLK
+51 LTRTIALLK
-60 TYKSLHDQLQF
+60 TYKSLHDQLKF
-71 GKNSKSE
+71 GRNSKSE

-103 QSYIKYFN
+103 QSYIKYLN
-111 LDTRNKALVSLLF
+111 LDTINKALVSLLF

-130 AHMDVGFKG
+130 ARMDVGFKG

-165 FQTGD
+165 FQSGD

-193 LRQAQSSQLPSAAR
+193 LRQAQSSQLPSAAL

-260 SDKLSRNYENHEGD
+260 SDKLSKNYDNHEGD

-282 FVEMVAALSIVDF
+282 FVEMVAALSIIDF
-295 CKNNVQHNGSKSFK
+295 CKNNVQHDGSKSFK

-316 KPVVSIKTLA
+316 KPVVSIRTLA
-326 DSTRALIEK
+326 DSTRALVGK

-343 EKFYKEHLKKTWDN
+343 EKFYKEHLKNTWEN
-357 AWAKDYS
+357 AWAKDFS
-364 YTDADNEEYSGLKN
+364 YADDDNEGKMDST
-378 SVMSKD
+378 VMSHD
-384 FFIKLTKFLKYFDNP
+384 FFVKLTKFLKDFDN
-399 EDYDKENGEPGW
+399 EWLREMAN
-411 IKELADN
+411 N
-418 SRSFKPF
+418 SRAFKPF
-425 NLYTSGEN
+425 NLETSGEN
-433 IFSAIDG
+433 IFNSIDG
-440 FEPRKTSFW
+440 YEPKKTGFW
-449 SILTSK
+449 GKLTSK
-455 NLDGYDAIDSAVADI
+455 NLDGYEAIDNAIADI
-470 SNDLHKQLPMYDYFM
+470 SNDLHKKLPMYDYFM
-485 DVHWQAINKVLKT
+485 DVHWQAINKVLKS

>member
-27 GVKLGESIDIVIPVI
+27 GVKLGENIDTVIPVI
-42 IDPDRSNGD
+42 IDQDRSNGD
-51 LTRTITLLK
+51 LTRTIALLK
-60 TYKSLHDQLQF
+60 TYKSLHDQLKF
-71 GKNSKSE
+71 GRNSKSE

-103 QSYIKYFN
+103 QSYIKYLN

-165 FQTGD
+165 FQSGD

-193 LRQAQSSQLPSAAR
+193 LRQAQSSQLPSAAL

-260 SDKLSRNYENHEGD
+260 SDKLSKNYDNHEGD

-282 FVEMVAALSIVDF
+282 FVEMVAALSIIDF
-295 CKNNVQHNGSKSFK
+295 CKNNVQHDGSKSFK

-316 KPVVSIKTLA
+316 KPVVSIRTLA
-326 DSTRALIEK
+326 DSTRALVGK

-343 EKFYKEHLKKTWDN
+343 EKFYKEHLKNTWEN
-357 AWAKDYS
+357 AWAKDFS
-364 YTDADNEEYSGLKN
+364 YADDDNEGKMDST
-378 SVMSKD
+378 VMSHD
-384 FFIKLTKFLKYFDNP
+384 FFVKLTKFLKDFDN
-399 EDYDKENGEPGW
+399 EWLREMAN
-411 IKELADN
+411 N
-418 SRSFKPF
+418 SRAFKPF
-425 NLYTSGEN
+425 NLETSGEN
-433 IFSAIDG
+433 IFNSIDG
-440 FEPRKTSFW
+440 YEPKKTGFW
-449 SILTSK
+449 GKLTSK
-455 NLDGYDAIDSAVADI
+455 NLDGYEAIDNAIADI
-470 SNDLHKQLPMYDYFM
+470 SNDLHKKLPMYDYFM
-485 DVHWQAINKVLKT
+485 DVHWQAINKVLKS

>member
-27 GVKLGESIDIVIPVI
+27 GVKLGENIDTVIPVI
-42 IDPDRSNGD
+42 IDQDRSNGD
-51 LTRTITLLK
+51 LTRTIALLK
-60 TYKSLHDQLQF
+60 TYKSLHDQLKF
-71 GKNSKSE
+71 GRNSKSE

-103 QSYIKYFN
+103 QSYIKYLN

-130 AHMDVGFKG
+130 ARMDVGFKG

-165 FQTGD
+165 FQSGD

-193 LRQAQSSQLPSAAR
+193 LRQAQSSQLPSAAL

-260 SDKLSRNYENHEGD
+260 SDKLSKNYDNHEGD

-282 FVEMVAALSIVDF
+282 FVEMVAALSIIDF
-295 CKNNVQHNGSKSFK
+295 CKNNVQHDGSKSFK

-316 KPVVSIKTLA
+316 KPVVSIRTLA
-326 DSTRALIEK
+326 DSTRALVGK

-343 EKFYKEHLKKTWDN
+343 EKFYKEHLKNTWEN
-357 AWAKDYS
+357 AWAKDFS
-364 YTDADNEEYSGLKN
+364 YVDDDNEGKMDST
-378 SVMSKD
+378 VMSHD
-384 FFIKLTKFLKYFDNP
+384 FFVKLTKFLKDFDN
-399 EDYDKENGEPGW
+399 EWLREMAN
-411 IKELADN
+411 N
-418 SRSFKPF
+418 SRAFKPF
-425 NLYTSGEN
+425 NLETSGEN
-433 IFSAIDG
+433 IFNSIDG
-440 FEPRKTSFW
+440 YEPKKTGFW
-449 SILTSK
+449 GKLTSK
-455 NLDGYDAIDSAVADI
+455 NLDGYEAIDNAIADI
-470 SNDLHKQLPMYDYFM
+470 SNDLHKKLPMYDYFM
-485 DVHWQAINKVLKT
+485 DVHWQAINKVLKS

>member
-9 IGGTGARVIRSLT
+9 IGGTGSRVIRSLT

-27 GVKLGESIDIVIPVI
+27 GVKLGDYIDTVIPII

-51 LTRTITLLK
+51 LTRTVTLLK
-60 TYKSLHDQLQF
+60 HYKSIHGQLKF

-103 QSYIKYFN
+103 QTYIKYLN
-111 LDTRNKALVSLLF
+111 LDPRNKALVSLLF

-145 VVLNNFSTEA
+145 VVLNNFSTET

-165 FQTGD
+165 FQSGD
-170 KIFIISSIFGGT
+170 KIFIISSIFGGS

-193 LRQAQSSQLPSAAR
+193 LRQAQSSQLPSAAL

-260 SDKLSRNYENHEGD
+260 SDKLSKNYDNHEGD
-274 SAQRNNAH
+274 SEQRNNAH

-295 CKNNVQHNGSKSFK
+295 CKNNVEHNGSKSFK

-326 DSTRALIEK
+326 DSTRAQIEK

-343 EKFYKEHLKKTWDN
+343 EKFYKEHLKNTWEN
-357 AWAKDYS
+357 AWAKDFS
-364 YTDADNEEYSGLKN
+364 YADDDNEGKMDST
-378 SVMSKD
+378 VMSLD
-384 FFIKLTKFLKYFDNP
+384 FFVKLTKFLKDFDSEWLREMAN
-399 EDYDKENGEPGW
+399 
-411 IKELADN
+411 N
-418 SRSFKPF
+418 SRAFKPF
-425 NLYTSGEN
+425 NLETSGGN
-433 IFSAIDG
+433 IFNSIDG
-440 FEPRKTSFW
+440 YEPRKAGFW
-449 SILTSK
+449 SKLTSK
-455 NLDGYDAIDSAVADI
+455 NLEGYEAIDNAIADI
-470 SNDLHKQLPMYDYFM
+470 SNDLHKKLPMYDYFM

>member
-27 GVKLGESIDIVIPVI
+27 GVKLGENIDTVIPVI
-42 IDPDRSNGD
+42 IDQDRSNGD
-51 LTRTITLLK
+51 LTRTIALLK
-60 TYKSLHDQLQF
+60 TYKSLHDQLKF
-71 GKNSKSE
+71 GRNSKSE

-103 QSYIKYFN
+103 QSYIKYLN

-130 AHMDVGFKG
+130 ARMDVGFKG

-165 FQTGD
+165 FQSGD

-193 LRQAQSSQLPSAAR
+193 LRQAQSSQLPSAAL

-260 SDKLSRNYENHEGD
+260 SDKLSKNYDNHEGD

-282 FVEMVAALSIVDF
+282 FVEMVAALSIIDF
-295 CKNNVQHNGSKSFK
+295 CKNNVQHDGSKSFK

-316 KPVVSIKTLA
+316 KPVVSIRTLA
-326 DSTRALIEK
+326 DSTRALLGK

-343 EKFYKEHLKKTWDN
+343 EKFYKEHLKNTWEN
-357 AWAKDYS
+357 AWAKDFS
-364 YTDADNEEYSGLKN
+364 YADDDNEGKMDST
-378 SVMSKD
+378 VMSHD
-384 FFIKLTKFLKYFDNP
+384 FFVKLTKFLKDFDN
-399 EDYDKENGEPGW
+399 EWLREMAN
-411 IKELADN
+411 N
-418 SRSFKPF
+418 SRAFKPF
-425 NLYTSGEN
+425 NLETSGEN
-433 IFSAIDG
+433 IFNSIDG
-440 FEPRKTSFW
+440 YEPKKTGFW
-449 SILTSK
+449 GKLTSK
-455 NLDGYDAIDSAVADI
+455 NLDGYEAIDNAIADI
-470 SNDLHKQLPMYDYFM
+470 SNDLHKKLPMYDYFM
-485 DVHWQAINKVLKT
+485 DVHWQAINKVLKS

>member
-27 GVKLGESIDIVIPVI
+27 GVKLGENIDTVIPVI
-42 IDPDRSNGD
+42 IDQDRSNGD
-51 LTRTITLLK
+51 LTRTIALLK
-60 TYKSLHDQLQF
+60 TYKSLHDQLKF
-71 GKNSKSE
+71 GRNSKSE

-103 QSYIKYFN
+103 QSYIKYLN
-111 LDTRNKALVSLLF
+111 LDTINKALVSLLF

-165 FQTGD
+165 FQSGD

-193 LRQAQSSQLPSAAR
+193 LRQAQSSQLPSAAL

-260 SDKLSRNYENHEGD
+260 SDKLSKNYDNHEGD

-295 CKNNVQHNGSKSFK
+295 CKNNVQHDGSKSFK

-316 KPVVSIKTLA
+316 KPVVSIRTLA
-326 DSTRALIEK
+326 DSTRALVGK

-343 EKFYKEHLKKTWDN
+343 EKFYKEHLKNTWEN
-357 AWAKDYS
+357 AWAKDFS
-364 YTDADNEEYSGLKN
+364 YADDDNEGKMDST
-378 SVMSKD
+378 VMSHD
-384 FFIKLTKFLKYFDNP
+384 FFVKLTKFLKDFDN
-399 EDYDKENGEPGW
+399 EWLREMAN
-411 IKELADN
+411 N
-418 SRSFKPF
+418 SRAFKPF
-425 NLYTSGEN
+425 NLETSGEN
-433 IFSAIDG
+433 IFNSIDG
-440 FEPRKTSFW
+440 YEPKKTGFW
-449 SILTSK
+449 GKLTSK
-455 NLDGYDAIDSAVADI
+455 NLDGYEAIDNAIADI
-470 SNDLHKQLPMYDYFM
+470 SNDLHKKLPMYDYFM
-485 DVHWQAINKVLKT
+485 DVHWQAINKVLKS

>member
-27 GVKLGESIDIVIPVI
+27 GVKLGENIDTVIPVI
-42 IDPDRSNGD
+42 IDQDRSNGD
-51 LTRTITLLK
+51 LTRTIALLK
-60 TYKSLHDQLQF
+60 TYKSLHDQLKF
-71 GKNSKSE
+71 GRNSKSE

-103 QSYIKYFN
+103 QSYIKYLN

-130 AHMDVGFKG
+130 ARMDVGFKG

-165 FQTGD
+165 FQSGD

-193 LRQAQSSQLPSAAR
+193 LRQAQSSQLPSAAL

-260 SDKLSRNYENHEGD
+260 SDKLSKNYDNHEGD

-282 FVEMVAALSIVDF
+282 FVEMVAALSIIDF
-295 CKNNVQHNGSKSFK
+295 CKNNVQHDGSKSFK

-316 KPVVSIKTLA
+316 KPVVSIRTLA
-326 DSTRALIEK
+326 DSTRALVGK

-343 EKFYKEHLKKTWDN
+343 EKFYKEHIKNTWEN
-357 AWAKDYS
+357 AWAKDFS
-364 YTDADNEEYSGLKN
+364 YADDDNEGKMDST
-378 SVMSKD
+378 VMSHD
-384 FFIKLTKFLKYFDNP
+384 FFVKLTKFLKDFDN
-399 EDYDKENGEPGW
+399 EWLREMAN
-411 IKELADN
+411 N
-418 SRSFKPF
+418 SRAFKPF
-425 NLYTSGEN
+425 NLETSGEN
-433 IFSAIDG
+433 IFNSIDG
-440 FEPRKTSFW
+440 YEPKKTGFW
-449 SILTSK
+449 GKLTSK
-455 NLDGYDAIDSAVADI
+455 NLDGYEAIDNAIADI
-470 SNDLHKQLPMYDYFM
+470 SNDLHKKLPMYDYFM
-485 DVHWQAINKVLKT
+485 DVHWQAINKVLKS

>member
-27 GVKLGESIDIVIPVI
+27 GVKLGENIDTVIPVI
-42 IDPDRSNGD
+42 IDQDRSNGD
-51 LTRTITLLK
+51 LTRTIALLK
-60 TYKSLHDQLQF
+60 TYKSLHDQLKF
-71 GKNSKSE
+71 GRNSKSE

-103 QSYIKYFN
+103 QSYIKYLN

-130 AHMDVGFKG
+130 ARMDVGFKG
-139 NPNMGS
+139 NQNMGS

-165 FQTGD
+165 FQSGD

-193 LRQAQSSQLPSAAR
+193 LRQAQSSQLPSAAL

-260 SDKLSRNYENHEGD
+260 SDKLSKNYDNHEGD

-295 CKNNVQHNGSKSFK
+295 CKNNVQHDGSKSFK

-316 KPVVSIKTLA
+316 KPVVSIRTLA
-326 DSTRALIEK
+326 DSTRALVGK

-343 EKFYKEHLKKTWDN
+343 EKFYKEHLKNTWEN
-357 AWAKDYS
+357 AWAKDFS
-364 YTDADNEEYSGLKN
+364 YADDDNEGKMDST
-378 SVMSKD
+378 VMSHD
-384 FFIKLTKFLKYFDNP
+384 FFVKLTKFLKDFDN
-399 EDYDKENGEPGW
+399 EWLREMAN
-411 IKELADN
+411 N
-418 SRSFKPF
+418 SRAFKPF
-425 NLYTSGEN
+425 NLETSGEN
-433 IFSAIDG
+433 IFNSIDG
-440 FEPRKTSFW
+440 YEPKKTGFW
-449 SILTSK
+449 GKLTSK
-455 NLDGYDAIDSAVADI
+455 NLDGYEAIDNAIADI
-470 SNDLHKQLPMYDYFM
+470 SNDLHKKLPMYDYFM
-485 DVHWQAINKVLKT
+485 DVHWQAINKVLKS

>member
-27 GVKLGESIDIVIPVI
+27 GVKLGENIDTVIPVI
-42 IDPDRSNGD
+42 IDQDRSNGD
-51 LTRTITLLK
+51 LTRTIALLK
-60 TYKSLHDQLQF
+60 TYKSLHDQLKF
-71 GKNSKSE
+71 GRNSKSE

-103 QSYIKYFN
+103 QSYIKYLN

-165 FQTGD
+165 FQSGD

-193 LRQAQSSQLPSAAR
+193 LRQAQSSQLPSAAL

-260 SDKLSRNYENHEGD
+260 SDKLSKNYDNHEGD

-295 CKNNVQHNGSKSFK
+295 CKNNVQHDGSKSFK

-316 KPVVSIKTLA
+316 KPVVSIRTLA
-326 DSTRALIEK
+326 DSTRALVGK

-343 EKFYKEHLKKTWDN
+343 EKFYKEHLKNTWEN
-357 AWAKDYS
+357 AWAKDFS
-364 YTDADNEEYSGLKN
+364 YADDDNEGKMDST
-378 SVMSKD
+378 VMSHD
-384 FFIKLTKFLKYFDNP
+384 FFVKLTKFLKDFDN
-399 EDYDKENGEPGW
+399 EWLREMAN
-411 IKELADN
+411 N
-418 SRSFKPF
+418 SRAFKPF
-425 NLYTSGEN
+425 NLETSGEN
-433 IFSAIDG
+433 IFNSIDG
-440 FEPRKTSFW
+440 YEPKKTGFW
-449 SILTSK
+449 GKLTSK
-455 NLDGYDAIDSAVADI
+455 NLDGYEAIDNAIADI
-470 SNDLHKQLPMYDYFM
+470 SNDLHKKLPMYDYFM
-485 DVHWQAINKVLKT
+485 DVHWQAINKVLKS

>member
-27 GVKLGESIDIVIPVI
+27 GVKLGESINTVIPVI

-103 QSYIKYFN
+103 QSYIKYLN
-111 LDTRNKALVSLLF
+111 LDPRNKALVSLLF

-193 LRQAQSSQLPSAAR
+193 LRQAQSSQLPSAAL

-260 SDKLSRNYENHEGD
+260 SDKLSKNYDNHEGD

-295 CKNNVQHNGSKSFK
+295 CKNNVQHDGSKSFK

-316 KPVVSIKTLA
+316 KPVVSIRTLA
-326 DSTRALIEK
+326 DSTRALVGK

-343 EKFYKEHLKKTWDN
+343 EKFYKEHLKNTWEN
-357 AWAKDYS
+357 AWAKDFS
-364 YTDADNEEYSGLKN
+364 YTDDDNEGKMDST
-378 SVMSKD
+378 VMSQD
-384 FFIKLTKFLKYFDNP
+384 FFVKLTKFLKDFDN
-399 EDYDKENGEPGW
+399 EWLREMAN
-411 IKELADN
+411 N
-418 SRSFKPF
+418 SRAFKPF
-425 NLYTSGEN
+425 NLETSGEN
-433 IFSAIDG
+433 IFSSIDG
-440 FEPRKTSFW
+440 YEPKKTGFW
-449 SILTSK
+449 GKLTSK
-455 NLDGYDAIDSAVADI
+455 NLEGYEAIDNAIADI
-470 SNDLHKQLPMYDYFM
+470 SNDLHKKLPMYDYFM
-485 DVHWQAINKVLKT
+485 DVHWQAINKVLKS

>member
-9 IGGTGARVIRSLT
+9 IGGTGARVVRSLT

-27 GVKLGESIDIVIPVI
+27 GVKLGESIDTVIPVI

-103 QSYIKYFN
+103 QSYIKYLN

-193 LRQAQSSQLPSAAR
+193 LRQAHSSQLPSAAL

-260 SDKLSRNYENHEGD
+260 SDKLSKNYDNHEGD

-295 CKNNVQHNGSKSFK
+295 CKNNVQHDGSKSFK

-316 KPVVSIKTLA
+316 KPVVSIRTLA
-326 DSTRALIEK
+326 DSTRALVGK

-343 EKFYKEHLKKTWDN
+343 EKFYKEHLKNTWEN
-357 AWAKDYS
+357 AWAKDFS
-364 YTDADNEEYSGLKN
+364 YTDDDNEGKMDST
-378 SVMSKD
+378 VMSQD
-384 FFIKLTKFLKYFDNP
+384 FFVKLTKFLKDFDN
-399 EDYDKENGEPGW
+399 EWLREMAN
-411 IKELADN
+411 N
-418 SRSFKPF
+418 SRAFKPF
-425 NLYTSGEN
+425 NLETSGEN
-433 IFSAIDG
+433 IFNSIDG
-440 FEPRKTSFW
+440 YEPKKTGFW
-449 SILTSK
+449 GKLTSK
-455 NLDGYDAIDSAVADI
+455 NLEGYEAIDNAIADI
-470 SNDLHKQLPMYDYFM
+470 SNDLHKKLPMYDYFM
-485 DVHWQAINKVLKT
+485 DVHWQAINKVLKS

>member
-27 GVKLGESIDIVIPVI
+27 GVKLGENIDTVIPVI
-42 IDPDRSNGD
+42 IDQDRSNGD
-51 LTRTITLLK
+51 LTRTIALLK
-60 TYKSLHDQLQF
+60 TYKSLHDQLKF
-71 GKNSKSE
+71 GRNSKSE

-103 QSYIKYFN
+103 QSYIKYLN

-130 AHMDVGFKG
+130 ARMDVGFKG

-155 DNDLGSILES
+155 DNDLVSILES
-165 FQTGD
+165 FQSGD

-193 LRQAQSSQLPSAAR
+193 LRQAQSSQLPSAAL

-260 SDKLSRNYENHEGD
+260 SDKLSKNYDNHEGD

-282 FVEMVAALSIVDF
+282 FVEMVAALSIIDF
-295 CKNNVQHNGSKSFK
+295 CKNNVQHDGSKSFK

-316 KPVVSIKTLA
+316 KPVVSIRTLA
-326 DSTRALIEK
+326 DSTRALVGK

-343 EKFYKEHLKKTWDN
+343 EKFYKEHLKNTWEN
-357 AWAKDYS
+357 AWAKDFS
-364 YTDADNEEYSGLKN
+364 YADDDNEGKMDST
-378 SVMSKD
+378 VMSHD
-384 FFIKLTKFLKYFDNP
+384 FFVKLTKFLKDFDN
-399 EDYDKENGEPGW
+399 EWLREMAN
-411 IKELADN
+411 N
-418 SRSFKPF
+418 SRAFKPF
-425 NLYTSGEN
+425 NLETSGEN
-433 IFSAIDG
+433 IFNSIDG
-440 FEPRKTSFW
+440 YEPKKTGFW
-449 SILTSK
+449 GKLTSK
-455 NLDGYDAIDSAVADI
+455 NLDGYEAIDNAIADI
-470 SNDLHKQLPMYDYFM
+470 SNDLHKKLPMYDYFM
-485 DVHWQAINKVLKT
+485 DVHWQAINKVLKS

>member
-27 GVKLGESIDIVIPVI
+27 GVKLGENIDTVIPVI
-42 IDPDRSNGD
+42 IDQDRSNGD
-51 LTRTITLLK
+51 LTRTIALLK
-60 TYKSLHDQLQF
+60 TYKSLHDQLKF
-71 GKNSKSE
+71 GRNSKSE

-103 QSYIKYFN
+103 QSYIKYLN

-165 FQTGD
+165 FQSGD

-193 LRQAQSSQLPSAAR
+193 LRQAQSSQLPSAAL

-260 SDKLSRNYENHEGD
+260 SDKLSKNYDNHEGD

-295 CKNNVQHNGSKSFK
+295 CKNNVQHDGSKSFK

-316 KPVVSIKTLA
+316 KPVVSIRTLA
-326 DSTRALIEK
+326 DATRALVGK

-343 EKFYKEHLKKTWDN
+343 EKFYKEHLKNTWEN
-357 AWAKDYS
+357 AWAKDFS
-364 YTDADNEEYSGLKN
+364 YTDDDNEGNMDST
-378 SVMSKD
+378 VMSHD
-384 FFIKLTKFLKYFDNP
+384 FFVKLTKFLKDFDN
-399 EDYDKENGEPGW
+399 EWLREMAN
-411 IKELADN
+411 N
-418 SRSFKPF
+418 SRAFKPF
-425 NLYTSGEN
+425 NLETSGEN
-433 IFSAIDG
+433 IFNSIDG
-440 FEPRKTSFW
+440 YEPKKTGFW
-449 SILTSK
+449 GKLTSK
-455 NLDGYDAIDSAVADI
+455 NLDGYEAIDNAVADI
-470 SNDLHKQLPMYDYFM
+470 SNDLHKKLPMYDYFM
-485 DVHWQAINKVLKT
+485 DVHWQAINKVLKS

>member
-27 GVKLGESIDIVIPVI
+27 GVKLGENIDTVIPVI
-42 IDPDRSNGD
+42 IDQDRSNGD
-51 LTRTITLLK
+51 LTRTIALLK
-60 TYKSLHDQLQF
+60 TYKSLHDQLKF
-71 GKNSKSE
+71 GRNSKSE

-103 QSYIKYFN
+103 QSYIKYLN

-130 AHMDVGFKG
+130 ARMDVGFKG

-165 FQTGD
+165 FQSGD

-193 LRQAQSSQLPSAAR
+193 LRQAQSSQLPSAAL

-260 SDKLSRNYENHEGD
+260 SDKLSKNYDNHEGD

-282 FVEMVAALSIVDF
+282 FVEMVAALSIIDF
-295 CKNNVQHNGSKSFK
+295 CKNNVQHDGSKSFK

-316 KPVVSIKTLA
+316 KPVVSIRTLA
-326 DSTRALIEK
+326 DSTRALVGK

-343 EKFYKEHLKKTWDN
+343 EKFYKEHLKNTWEN
-357 AWAKDYS
+357 AWAKDFS
-364 YTDADNEEYSGLKN
+364 YADDDNEGKMDST
-378 SVMSKD
+378 VMYHD
-384 FFIKLTKFLKYFDNP
+384 FFVKLTKFLKDFDN
-399 EDYDKENGEPGW
+399 EWLREMAN
-411 IKELADN
+411 N
-418 SRSFKPF
+418 SRAFKPF
-425 NLYTSGEN
+425 NLETSGEN
-433 IFSAIDG
+433 IFNSIDG
-440 FEPRKTSFW
+440 YEPKKTGFW
-449 SILTSK
+449 GKLTSK
-455 NLDGYDAIDSAVADI
+455 NLDGYEAIDNAIADI
-470 SNDLHKQLPMYDYFM
+470 SNDLHKKLPMYDYFM
-485 DVHWQAINKVLKT
+485 DVHWQAINKVLKS

>member
-9 IGGTGARVIRSLT
+9 IGGTGARVMRSLT

-27 GVKLGESIDIVIPVI
+27 GVKLGENIDTVIPVI
-42 IDPDRSNGD
+42 IDQDRSNGD
-51 LTRTITLLK
+51 LTRTVALLK

-71 GKNSKSE
+71 GRNSKSE

-103 QSYIKYFN
+103 QSYIKYLN

-165 FQTGD
+165 FQSGD

-193 LRQAQSSQLPSAAR
+193 LRQAQSSQLPSAAL

-260 SDKLSRNYENHEGD
+260 SDKLSKNYDNHEGD

-295 CKNNVQHNGSKSFK
+295 CKNNVQHDGSKSFK

-316 KPVVSIKTLA
+316 KPVVSIRTLA
-326 DSTRALIEK
+326 DSTRALVGK

-343 EKFYKEHLKKTWDN
+343 EKFYKEHLKNTWEN
-357 AWAKDYS
+357 AWAKDFS
-364 YTDADNEEYSGLKN
+364 YADDDNEGKMDST
-378 SVMSKD
+378 VMSHD
-384 FFIKLTKFLKYFDNP
+384 FFVKLTKFLKDFDN
-399 EDYDKENGEPGW
+399 EWLREMAN
-411 IKELADN
+411 N
-418 SRSFKPF
+418 SRAFKPF
-425 NLYTSGEN
+425 NLETSGEN
-433 IFSAIDG
+433 IFNSIDG
-440 FEPRKTSFW
+440 YEPKKTGFW
-449 SILTSK
+449 GKLTSK
-455 NLDGYDAIDSAVADI
+455 NLDGYEAIDNAIADI
-470 SNDLHKQLPMYDYFM
+470 SNDLHKKLPMYDYFK
-485 DVHWQAINKVLKT
+485 DVHWQAINKVLKS

>member
-9 IGGTGARVIRSLT
+9 IGGTGARVIRALT

-27 GVKLGESIDIVIPVI
+27 GVKLGENIDTVIPVI

-51 LTRTITLLK
+51 LTRTVALLK
-60 TYKSLHDQLQF
+60 TYKSLHDQLKF
-71 GKNSKSE
+71 GRNSKSE

-103 QSYIKYFN
+103 QSYIKYLN

-165 FQTGD
+165 FQSGD

-193 LRQAQSSQLPSAAR
+193 FRQAQSSQLPSAAL

-260 SDKLSRNYENHEGD
+260 SDKLSKNYDNHEGD

-295 CKNNVQHNGSKSFK
+295 CKNNVQHDGSKSFK

-316 KPVVSIKTLA
+316 KPAVSIRTLA
-326 DSTRALIEK
+326 DSTRALVGK

-343 EKFYKEHLKKTWDN
+343 EKFYKEHLKNTWEN
-357 AWAKDYS
+357 AWAKDFS
-364 YTDADNEEYSGLKN
+364 YADDDNEGKLDST
-378 SVMSKD
+378 VMSHD
-384 FFIKLTKFLKYFDNP
+384 FFVKLSKFLKDFDN
-399 EDYDKENGEPGW
+399 EWLREMAN
-411 IKELADN
+411 N
-418 SRSFKPF
+418 SRAFKPF
-425 NLYTSGEN
+425 NLETSGEN
-433 IFSAIDG
+433 IFNSIDG
-440 FEPRKTSFW
+440 YEPKKTGFW
-449 SILTSK
+449 GKLTSK
-455 NLDGYDAIDSAVADI
+455 NLEGYEAIDNAIADI
-470 SNDLHKQLPMYDYFM
+470 SNDLHKKLPMYDYFM
-485 DVHWQAINKVLKT
+485 DVHWQAINKVLKS